1 MAHTPE
7 EVVFGNDSTQ
17 PASRF
22 PAMVRSLA
30 TWLLTVAFFAVVALA
45 ALPMGANRDW
55 AWAPIAVFIGLLA
68 VAAAAGLGPRRGFES
83 IESERLPLLAL
94 IACFLA
100 LILFGVFQMATWAPL
115 SGSAWFYERAAQL
128 LGSAHAPVPALA
140 IDASRNT
147 LLKCLTCG
155 AIFLMARALCH
166 DRERARLLLIMFI
179 AGALVVVAYGYLM
192 QLQNNSCYVGGYLK
206 KAGAYQPFNDRCLMS
221 GTFVS
226 SNSFGCYCG
235 MALVAAMALVFAG
248 RRHSGD
254 MPYDHDKVAEE
265 SLVASVTGF
274 RLTMLAACMLFLG
287 GLLFSASR
295 AGLAATLAS
304 SGVLAV
310 LMLRGRWNSRPGLT
324 RLFVA
329 GVIVVGLVVLA
340 IAGNTIVDKIA
351 HASDGGDRIRIWL
364 AALQAIRMSPW
375 LGWGLGSF
383 ADIYAVLQPDGLPMA
398 NDLAHSTPLETM
410 VEIGVPMALF
420 GYAVV
425 LIPCGV
431 ALFGAL
437 ARRQEHRY
445 LPGAAF
451 AVALIPILH
460 TMVDFSLQ
468 MPAIA
473 FAVSALLGLG
483 WAQTFSAQGRTA
495 RRIKPWQKNLYMQ
508 FMCN

>member
-1 MAHTPE
+1 MAHAPE
-7 EVVFGNDSTQ
+7 EVVFGNDAKQ
-17 PASRF
+17 PASRL
-22 PAMVRSLA
+22 PAMVRSLT

-68 VAAAAGLGPRRGFES
+68 VAAAAGLGPRRGFDMTER
-83 IESERLPLLAL
+83 ERLPLLAL

-140 IDASRNT
+140 IEASRNT

-179 AGALVVVAYGYLM
+179 AGALVVVGYGLLM
-192 QLQNNSCYVGGYLK
+192 QLQNNSCYVGSYLK

-235 MALVAAMALVFAG
+235 MALVAAMALVFAS
-248 RRHSGD
+248 RRRSGD
-254 MPYDHDKVAEE
+254 MPYDYVEE
-265 SLVASVTGF
+265 ERFVASVTGF

-310 LMLRGRWNSRPGLT
+310 LMLRGRWHSRPGLA

-351 HASDGGDRIRIWL
+351 RASDGGDRIRIWL

-451 AVALIPILH
+451 AIALIPILH
-460 TMVDFSLQ
+460 SMVDFSLQ

-473 FAVSALLGLG
+473 FVVSALLGLG
-483 WAQTFSAQGRTA
+483 WTQTFSALARTTC
-495 RRIKPWQKNLYMQ
+495 RDKPGQQ
-508 FMCN
+508 I